1 MAAWDDR
8 RAEVDGQPAAAV
20 ECDPQLRDTSVLAVI
35 DNGDP
40 AAVLHAALIACEAE
54 AAQEGERLHLAPA
67 SERGAQ
73 PGLVAQMRA
82 RARARY
88 LAEVLLPALELRGR
102 DPNAADRHG
111 FTALHHAALNGQPE
125 AVGVLLEAGSEV
137 DAVTRGGQ
145 TPLLLASA

>member
-1 MAAWDDR
+1 
-8 RAEVDGQPAAAV
+8 V